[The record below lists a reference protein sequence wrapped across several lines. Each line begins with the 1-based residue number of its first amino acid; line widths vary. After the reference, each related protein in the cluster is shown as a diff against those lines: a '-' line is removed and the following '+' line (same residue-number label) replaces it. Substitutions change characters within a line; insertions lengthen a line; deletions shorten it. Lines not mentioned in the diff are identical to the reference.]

1 MIYCDN
7 KVINEH
13 IANVVF
19 EAMNAIPAQERFDF
33 KRKADKT
40 LAPKGNAMDQAKVAN
55 VLYRDILKEATR
67 VSKNPMTTY
76 SIAMKT
82 KGDITKMPD
91 WDTTVKCNNALMHAF
106 TSGKPDPYYST
117 LSKMDKMMTAC
128 KKDFEYGF
136 KYDIEI
142 IKILYGYMVEAYYE
156 LMNIIILN
164 YSIPMTFPATR
175 MSNNPMYYNDTTVYK
190 SCNTILDLYESGEW
204 KKLMN
209 SLKNSKVAAA
219 ESFAFDGSTGNFA
232 IATVNDDP
240 FAVLEGDIIDTVID
254 FAKVGVVVVG
264 VVVTLFF
271 AIRSLIAY
279 FFRKMSSYKN
289 NLENQATL
297 LDTIAKTDSSLTPEQ
312 KEVIER
318 RRDKMQAKAAEISR
332 KIFKADKEAK
342 EEMKEEAKKFA
353 KAIKDPT
360 YTDAPVGGTPNPD
373 NTGTD
378 SDFVIL

>member
-19 EAMNAIPAQERFDF
+19 EAMNAIPVQERFDF

-55 VLYRDILKEATR
+55 ALYRNILKTASS
-67 VSKNPMTTY
+67 VSKDPKSTY
-76 SIAMKT
+76 SYAMKS

-91 WDTTVKCNNALMHAF
+91 WKLALDCKNAIDRIYASYTT
-106 TSGKPDPYYST
+106 DPYYST
-117 LSKMDKMMTAC
+117 FVRMDKMITAC

-136 KYDIEI
+136 KYDIDI
-142 IKILYGYMVEAYYE
+142 IQILYGYMVEAYYE
-156 LMNIIILN
+156 MMDVITMRYSTSMMIDTTPRPVKTQYYNGMMILN
-164 YSIPMTFPATR
+164 A
-175 MSNNPMYYNDTTVYK
+175 
-190 SCNTILDLYESGEW
+190 CNTIVDLYESGEW

-279 FFRKMSSYKN
+279 FFRKMNSYKSH
-289 NLENQATL
+289 LENQATL

-342 EEMKEEAKKFA
+342 EDMKEEAKNFA
-353 KAIKDPT
+353 NVIKDPT
-360 YTDAPVGGTPNPD
+360 YTDAPVGGSPNPD

>member
-1 MIYCDN
+1 
-7 KVINEH
+7 
-13 IANVVF
+13 
-19 EAMNAIPAQERFDF
+19 
-33 KRKADKT
+33 
-40 LAPKGNAMDQAKVAN
+40 
-55 VLYRDILKEATR
+55 
-67 VSKNPMTTY
+67 
-76 SIAMKT
+76 
-82 KGDITKMPD
+82 
-91 WDTTVKCNNALMHAF
+91 
-106 TSGKPDPYYST
+106 
-117 LSKMDKMMTAC
+117 MMTAC

-164 YSIPMTFPATR
+164 YSIPMTLPATR
-175 MSNNPMYYNDTTVYK
+175 ISNNPMYYNDTTVYK

-279 FFRKMSSYKN
+279 FFRKMNSYKSH
-289 NLENQATL
+289 LENQATL

-342 EEMKEEAKKFA
+342 EDMKEEAKKFA
-353 KAIKDPT
+353 KVIKDPT